1 MSVLLVD
8 IGNTRIKWARF
19 TNGRMGRQQAAA
31 HADWR
36 SADFARRVIGSARGI
51 DRIVAVSVAGTRVD
65 DAFGAAGQSVGLGV
79 HFVTSQRQLAGVTTK
94 YVDPWRLGTDRLV
107 AVIGAHHL
115 AKGRAACVIDVGT
128 TLTIDLVD
136 SRGVHRGG
144 AILPA
149 PQLMVDSLLRNTS
162 GILKRARGASVA
174 PTLFARGT
182 RDAIEQGTR
191 YAAAAVIDRAVAEA
205 KHLLRKTPLVLLT
218 GGAASSLRAVL
229 QSRHIHV
236 PDLVL
241 RGLAVIATSS
251 DTLKSV
257 AKRPRRS

>member
-8 IGNTRIKWARF
+8 IGNTRIKWARAS
-19 TNGRMGRQQAAA
+19 NGRVGRQHAAA
-31 HADWR
+31 HAGWR
-36 SADFARRVIGSARGI
+36 VLDFARRIIGSARGI

-65 DAFGAAGQSVGLGV
+65 GAFAAAARSAGLRV
-79 HFVTSQRQLAGVTTK
+79 EFVSSQRRLAGVTTK

-107 AVIGAHHL
+107 AVIGAYEL
-115 AKGRAACVIDVGT
+115 SKGRAACVIDVGT
-128 TLTIDLVD
+128 TLTVDLVD
-136 SRGVHRGG
+136 GRGVHRGG
-144 AILPA
+144 AIVPA

-174 PTLFARGT
+174 PILFARTT

-205 KHLLRKTPLVLLT
+205 KQLLRTNPVVFLT
-218 GGAASSLRAVL
+218 GGASSPLRAVL
-229 QSRHIHV
+229 QSRHISV

-241 RGLAVIATSS
+241 RGLAVIASS
-251 DTLKSV
+251 SESIKPV
-257 AKRPRRS
+257 ANRRRRS